1 LVAYRSRWVASLAVN
16 RTKHHLGD
24 FDDEQAAAAHY
35 ADAKQAFEDGTLADF
50 LAAQSA
56 SRDALKQAAA
66 GAAAQ
71 LQAPR
76 PRKRARAASVRDAE
90 TPTAAAAAA
99 AAPGLDAASAPAPA
113 AGGSL
118 VEAVGKAAAVA
129 AAAEAVAA
137 PALTPAVPSLN
148 DHSGPRGQ
156 PTTQI

>member
-76 PRKRARAASVRDAE
+76 PRKRARAAGVRDAE
-90 TPTAAAAAA
+90 TPTAPA